1 MAMLVINQRVAS
13 QFFTIS
19 FLRVGVPVWRSNW
32 FEFYTFLRVLN
43 GAVLSQAGT
52 ITILKNMSSSMGRI
66 IRLSHILWKKNMF
79 ETTNQIHI
87 RIWIGLADPENRP
100 HVIPAWHVE
109 PFRSA
114 PVRCGSIFMD
124 RGHRKWGNDVWW
136 CLASKNWDSNQK
148 LHFANNSSK
157 GGHQKTLIKSLA
169 SWIIVFPSFGW
180 CLPSFLGS
188 NQWNV
193 CKKHQNINHI
203 PSGHLTVCF
212 WK

>member
-1 MAMLVINQRVAS
+1 MWGSSVAFQLIRILHVS
-13 QFFTIS
+13 TSTQWG
-19 FLRVGVPVWRSNW
+19 R
-32 FEFYTFLRVLN
+32 FESGRCNNHLEKYEFVN
-43 GAVLSQAGT
+43 G
-52 ITILKNMSSSMGRI
+52 KDYPI
-66 IRLSHILWKKNMF
+66 IPYIMEKNMF

>member
-1 MAMLVINQRVAS
+1 MWGSSVAF
-13 QFFTIS
+13 Q
-19 FLRVGVPVWRSNW
+19 L
-32 FEFYTFLRVLN
+32 
-43 GAVLSQAGT
+43 
-52 ITILKNMSSSMGRI
+52 
-66 IRLSHILWKKNMF
+66 
-79 ETTNQIHI
+79 I
-87 RIWIGLADPENRP
+87 RILHVSTSTQWGRFESGRCNNHLEKYEFVNGKDYPIIPYIMEKKHVWNHQPDTYQNLDWIGWPWKPAACYPRLAR
-100 HVIPAWHVE
+100 E

-114 PVRCGSIFMD
+114 PVKCGSIFMD

-136 CLASKNWDSNQK
+136 CLASKNWDSSQK